1 MKFLLLIYYSLY
13 TSTLLLAQDSVVKN
27 IGDFSILKAYDLIN
41 VELIKSDK
49 NIAEIS
55 GDNKNNIEIVNK
67 NGVLKIRLNI
77 EKSFD
82 GKKTNVKLFY
92 NSIESIDANEGAII
106 TSNDTIK
113 QYENELKTQEASLNY
128 NISLENI
135 VYQTIEKY
143 FDAYIKSENI
153 KDNLEAQKGQ
163 KEIYNIAKKRFK
175 IGSVKGR

>member
-1 MKFLLLIYYSLY
+1 MKFLLLIYYYLY

-82 GKKTNVKLFY
+82 GKATNVKLFY
-92 NSIESIDANEGAII
+92 N
-106 TSNDTIK
+106 T
-113 QYENELKTQEASLNY
+113 
-128 NISLENI
+128 
-135 VYQTIEKY
+135 
-143 FDAYIKSENI
+143 
-153 KDNLEAQKGQ
+153 
-163 KEIYNIAKKRFK
+163 
-175 IGSVKGR
+175 